1 MNEKNIDFL
10 QGCPKANKFDL
21 INTHKIYCLIFKINN
36 NMKKILL
43 LMIIPMIFGACNKEI
58 VEREPIPSISEGE
71 RYRTLTE
78 ALIGEHKIRPKD
90 KNNLYIHSVVDSTS
104 YKVAYGRKGN
114 KAWMSKFDASGNEL
128 FSYTMNNMPED
139 RKYGHF
145 NVRSVIYQDENF
157 IFLNGWLAND
167 SIKGDSS
174 ESIEAVLNSGSFTS
188 FISIVDFRNGKE
200 IKYSRIGD
208 CGITVVAEPFNKN
221 FLMQIKPNANEMV
234 LHPKQIGFAPLVLMM
249 DRTGKTLWERLMT
262 EYEIEHTYNGR
273 TILGF
278 YGQYTKLGG
287 NKIMYVPRFGVGLN
301 PIDKEEFYSDKD
313 DYCKIIDL
321 KKTSYVFGFNHKT
334 APLFEEEEKS
344 HDICFFMKKISVQD
358 EKIRLDYKK
367 CRWVD
372 EKDPITG
379 ILKRKYEDIASC
391 YYLFSLKDYSV
402 IEHKITPIK

>member
-1 MNEKNIDFL
+1 
-10 QGCPKANKFDL
+10 
-21 INTHKIYCLIFKINN
+21 
-36 NMKKILL
+36 MKKILL
-43 LMIIPMIFGACNKEI
+43 LMVIPLILGACKDEI
-58 VEREPIPSISEGE
+58 HDRKPIEHITDGG
-71 RYRTLTE
+71 YKTLTE
-78 ALIGEHKIRPKD
+78 ALIGEYKIRPKD
-90 KNNLYIHSVVDSTS
+90 KKNLYIHSVVDSTS

-145 NVRSVIYQDENF
+145 NARSVIYQDENF
-157 IFLNGWLAND
+157 VFLNGWLAND
-167 SIKGDSS
+167 SIVEGSWDSMKN
-174 ESIEAVLNSGSFTS
+174 VLNSGAFTS

-208 CGITVVAEPFNKN
+208 CGITVVNEPFNKN
-221 FLMQIKPNANEMV
+221 FLLQIKPNVNE
-234 LHPKQIGFAPLVLMM
+234 LSINPKQVGFAPLVLMM
-249 DRTGKTLWERLMT
+249 DRTGKTLWERPMT
-262 EYEIEHTYNGR
+262 EYEIEYTYNGS

-287 NKIMYVPRFGVGLN
+287 DKIIYVPGFGVGLN

-321 KKTSYVFGFNHKT
+321 KKPSYVFGFNHKT

-367 CRWVD
+367 CRWVN

-402 IEHKITPIK
+402 IEHKIIPSKSNQ

>member
-1 MNEKNIDFL
+1 MGLFN
-10 QGCPKANKFDL
+10 L
-21 INTHKIYCLIFKINN
+21 IN

-43 LMIIPMIFGACNKEI
+43 LMVIPLILGACNKEI

-90 KNNLYIHSVVDSTS
+90 KNNLYIHSVVDSSS

-145 NVRSVIYQDENF
+145 NDRSVIYQDENF
-157 IFLNGWLAND
+157 VFLNGWLTND
-167 SIKGDSS
+167 SVVVGNSLDWGSIKD
-174 ESIEAVLNSGSFTS
+174 ILNSGAFTS

-208 CGITVVAEPFNKN
+208 CGITVVNEPFNKN
-221 FLMQIKPNANEMV
+221 FLLQIKPNVNE
-234 LHPKQIGFAPLVLMM
+234 LSINPKQVGFAPLVLMM
-249 DRTGKTLWERLMT
+249 DRTGKTLWERPMT
-262 EYEIEHTYNGR
+262 EYEIEYTYNSS
-273 TILGF
+273 TILDF
-278 YGQYTKLGG
+278 YGQYTKLDGD
-287 NKIMYVPRFGVGLN
+287 KIMYVPGFREGLN
-301 PIDKEEFYSDKD
+301 PIDKKAFYSDEN

-321 KKTSYVFGFNHKT
+321 KKPSYIFGFNHKT
-334 APLFEEEEKS
+334 APLFKEEEKG
-344 HDICFFMKKISVQD
+344 HDICFFMKKIAVQD

-367 CRWVD
+367 SRWID
-372 EKDPITG
+372 ERDPVTG

-402 IEHKITPIK
+402 IEHKTTPIK

>member
-1 MNEKNIDFL
+1 
-10 QGCPKANKFDL
+10 
-21 INTHKIYCLIFKINN
+21 
-36 NMKKILL
+36 MKKILL

-145 NVRSVIYQDENF
+145 NARSVIYQDENF
-157 IFLNGWLAND
+157 VFLNGWLAND
-167 SIKGDSS
+167 SIVEGSWDFMKD
-174 ESIEAVLNSGSFTS
+174 ILNSGAFTS

-200 IKYSRIGD
+200 IKYSRIGN
-208 CGITVVAEPFNKN
+208 CGITVVTEPFNKN
-221 FLMQIKPNANEMV
+221 FLLQIKPNANEMV
-234 LHPKQIGFAPLVLMM
+234 LHPKQEPFAPLILMM
-249 DRTGKTLWERLMT
+249 DRTGKTLWERPMT
-262 EYEIEHTYNGR
+262 EYEISHRNPTNK
-273 TILGF
+273 ILSF

-287 NKIMYVPRFGVGLN
+287 DKIMYVSDFGEGLI
-301 PIDKEEFYSDKD
+301 PIDKKAFYSDKD

-321 KKTSYVFGFNHKT
+321 KTPSYVFGCNHKT

-391 YYLFSLKDYSV
+391 YYLFFLKDYSV